1 MNPLYLFVW
10 NYSFQGAT
18 LAIVFIEASWHL
30 LDVEDLQ
37 FTQKQ
42 NKHKTKQKKNKLKK
56 ALRLREGGQLTQSFT
71 ASGSQNWD

>member
-42 NKHKTKQKKNKLKK
+42 NKHTTKQQKK
-56 ALRLREGGQLTQSFT
+56 QI
-71 ASGSQNWD
+71 